1 MMFSHLEDLPPIL
14 SAEAIAEKERFRQF
28 IQKTNGKQRFRLI
41 SAFVKR
47 YNEVP
52 HLETHTA

>member
-1 MMFSHLEDLPPIL
+1 MISHLEDMPPIL
-14 SAEAIAEKERFRQF
+14 SAEALAEKERFRQF
-28 IQKTNGKQRFRLI
+28 IQKTHGKQRYRLMV
-41 SAFVKR
+41 AFERR

>member
-1 MMFSHLEDLPPIL
+1 MISHLEDLPPIL
-14 SAEAIAEKERFRQF
+14 SAEALAEKERFRQF
-28 IQKTNGKQRFRLI
+28 IQKTHGKQRYRLMV
-41 SAFVKR
+41 AFERR